1 MVSSLFNNQTA
12 TRRCVTFWY
21 YLEGVDAGA
30 LSVAQENY
38 GFPDDVI
45 LWRLDSTQGALWT
58 YGQVPVSQDYD
69 YRVVFIG
76 EVGAST
82 TGNIAVDD
90 ITVTDNNC
98 PAIPNSA
105 IAQPTFPPSS
115 QLPTTAPHIV
125 IPAGPANCDFEG
137 GLCSFGQDSGDD
149 FDWTRKSGPTDTANT
164 GPDDDHTHA
173 GSFTIS
179 GSYMYTE
186 ADSTSIGQSARL
198 RSALYSPVT
207 SDSCLTFWYHMHGE
221 QIGIINVLTAS
232 GSAETLAWTRA
243 GTQGDQWLVA
253 RVPVTGTT
261 PFNVI
266 FEGIMS
272 GDPRCDMAVD
282 DILLENEDCL
292 AITPSPGAFSPVCD
306 FEYGYAVC
314 GYNQESLL
322 DDFDWSLGSG
332 PTDTALTGPSAD
344 HTTNAINGKYMYIE
358 TEAPRVQGERAW
370 LYSHTFPATGSHC
383 FEFYYHMYGD
393 NIGSLNVLVEVGG
406 LFSQPYF
413 TLSGNLG
420 NQWNVARIPFS
431 INDDFQVYFEATV
444 GDGVLGNIA
453 VDDID
458 MYAGSCPPPGD
469 CDFENGFCT
478 WNNDPTSDAFDW
490 IIGQGGTPSVNTG
503 PSIDHTLGTVQGS
516 YVFMETSSPVVP
528 GDTVRFRSQAFGGTP
543 SGGRCLRF
551 WYHMFGTQI
560 GSLNVY
566 VETIEGAV
574 RSDGWSYGVDLGD
587 RWNSGQMPVE
597 SPDSYVVV
605 FEGVVG
611 LGFEGDIALD
621 DISFVDSTCGVQPPA
636 ADVRPTTTAQPYTG
650 TGTQPVPTTVAPSP
664 ICGCDFD
671 LDLCTFTQAITDD
684 IDWTRLSGNTPST
697 YTGPENDHT
706 IGTAAGFYIY
716 TEASSFFNQVAVL
729 ESEFILATSGRMCA
743 DFWYHMW
750 GADMG
755 TLNVY
760 AQTGTTP
767 GQFLWTQSGAL
778 SRSWFEPQMIFIPTA
793 DLKFVFEGVTG
804 SNFDSDIALDD
815 IFITTGACRGYH
827 TCTFEDAS
835 ICGYSQGNLDDF
847 DWSWNAGTTPTLYT
861 GPSVDATTRTASGHY
876 MYIDAAG
883 QQPGEKATILT
894 PYFDPSDAGQDDTCW
909 TFYYHMFGDQMGAL
923 NVMLEGD
930 TVPLWTQSAA
940 DLGDTWFFAVVNVSS
955 SAVFRLVFEGVVGA
969 GPRSDL
975 AIDDVDYTLGPCGSI
990 GSCDF
995 ENGMCMWSNID
1006 ADSFDWLRY
1015 QSSTPSTG
1023 TGPNVDHTLGTSSGH
1038 YMFVET
1044 SPQIAGEQ
1052 AVLFLGAPSLTGQRC
1067 LSFWYMMFGV
1077 DTGELVVYTSMGS
1090 GSLSR
1095 EVLWMLAGQQNI
1107 DQQTWLNGQVT
1118 VDFDTVDEIYI
1129 AAILTTVPYG
1139 DTAIDDI
1146 DIAEGACD
1154 IQPTYAEPNT
1164 LTGSASCNFD
1174 GDLCSYVQDVADDFN
1189 WARITGATTSTNTG
1203 PSNDHTSG
1211 SGFYVYIES
1220 SSPRLPGEKAR
1231 LVSTL
1236 QNATTSGGRC
1246 LEFYYHMYGA
1256 TMGALNVNVLDE
1268 SGSETTIFTKGLR
1281 DYGNRWLLSSIN
1293 IDSGGSNFKVG
1304 IKPLSISWNIA
1315 FIPILLIVLSMQ
1327 IVFEGIIGS
1336 SFESDIAIDD
1346 IKYYNGICPPSRTC
1360 DFEASDCSWKQEAVL
1375 DDFDWVRGKASEV
1388 PSGSL
1393 YNDHTTGTPAG
1404 NVLFANTTSERAPG
1418 DQALIYSP
1426 SYDAT
1431 EEGDCMTFWYHI
1443 HNDPNEGYLAVWE
1456 SINGAL
1462 YGPYWTSTVGV
1473 TSNDW
1478 QFASVTLKSNATFQ
1492 VVLQAVVGVTTAAD
1506 MLVDDITFE
1515 YGACAPPGFC
1525 DFESDYCYWTNTRT
1539 GDNFDWTLSSGA
1551 TPSVTTGPSKDHTL
1565 SSSSGHYVFIETST
1579 LVAGDKAWLISE
1591 FSPPSDGCFTFWYH
1605 MYGAGVGELN
1615 VYLIDGVNG
1624 NMALEWS
1631 ESGNHGDRWV
1641 KGQVSTSNLNP
1652 YQIAIEATYG
1662 ANYTGDIAIDDTFIT
1677 VDGLC
1682 NESGEWDCDFE
1693 DDWCG
1698 YTQAQDDT
1706 FDWTRLTGAT
1716 SSLDTGPSID
1726 HTTATGYYVFI
1737 ETSSPRVPGDEAR
1750 FMSTLIPTTYR
1761 QCFTFYYH
1769 MFGPTVE
1776 TLNVLT
1782 RRNDSAPGD
1791 IGNVVWS
1798 SQGEKGDVWYPGSVV
1813 IAEQVAFQVVFQAY
1827 VGASFTGDIAIDDIR
1842 IYPGD
1847 CPATPTCDFEN
1858 SLLCGYRQDTTDN
1871 FDWTYGSGDTPTSL
1885 TGPSVDVT
1893 YGTAY
1898 GHYMY
1903 IEASQ
1908 PSSPGAKAR
1917 LIGPHIS
1924 TDTTLTVC
1932 WSLYFHMYGQ
1942 DVGTLNILTQ
1952 NADATSTIVTSLAG
1966 DQGNQW
1972 YSTAFEITSNGYEI
1986 VFEGVVGSGEEGDI
2000 AIDNVRMIEGSCG
2013 GLLDCDFEN
2022 NMFCQWSNAQ
2032 SDEFDWIRVR
2042 GGTPSASTGPLY
2054 DHTIGATGSGHY
2066 VFIEG
2071 SSPQL
2076 PGDTA
2081 KLISPVYTTND
2092 GVACFTFWINMYG
2105 TQIADLRLYKQDVSS
2120 GNTDPPELLWLLYGE
2135 QSTDQTHWIQGQ
2147 VTLNGTFTLRLQ
2159 RLTQIKL
2166 VKGSR
2171 VPSIAPSATGLRTS
2185 LTSSTGHYSVVPH
2198 LR

>member
-1 MVSSLFNNQTA
+1 M
-12 TRRCVTFWY
+12 
-21 YLEGVDAGA
+21 
-30 LSVAQENY
+30 
-38 GFPDDVI
+38 
-45 LWRLDSTQGALWT
+45 
-58 YGQVPVSQDYD
+58 
-69 YRVVFIG
+69 
-76 EVGAST
+76 
-82 TGNIAVDD
+82 
-90 ITVTDNNC
+90 
-98 PAIPNSA
+98 
-105 IAQPTFPPSS
+105 
-115 QLPTTAPHIV
+115 
-125 IPAGPANCDFEG
+125 
-137 GLCSFGQDSGDD
+137 
-149 FDWTRKSGPTDTANT
+149 
-164 GPDDDHTHA
+164 
-173 GSFTIS
+173 
-179 GSYMYTE
+179 
-186 ADSTSIGQSARL
+186 
-198 RSALYSPVT
+198 
-207 SDSCLTFWYHMHGE
+207 
-221 QIGIINVLTAS
+221 
-232 GSAETLAWTRA
+232 
-243 GTQGDQWLVA
+243 
-253 RVPVTGTT
+253 
-261 PFNVI
+261 
-266 FEGIMS
+266 
-272 GDPRCDMAVD
+272 
-282 DILLENEDCL
+282 
-292 AITPSPGAFSPVCD
+292 AFS
-306 FEYGYAVC
+306 
-314 GYNQESLL
+314 S
-322 DDFDWSLGSG
+322 
-332 PTDTALTGPSAD
+332 
-344 HTTNAINGKYMYIE
+344 
-358 TEAPRVQGERAW
+358 
-370 LYSHTFPATGSHC
+370 
-383 FEFYYHMYGD
+383 
-393 NIGSLNVLVEVGG
+393 
-406 LFSQPYF
+406 
-413 TLSGNLG
+413 
-420 NQWNVARIPFS
+420 
-431 INDDFQVYFEATV
+431 
-444 GDGVLGNIA
+444 
-453 VDDID
+453 
-458 MYAGSCPPPGD
+458 
-469 CDFENGFCT
+469 
-478 WNNDPTSDAFDW
+478 
-490 IIGQGGTPSVNTG
+490 
-503 PSIDHTLGTVQGS
+503 
-516 YVFMETSSPVVP
+516 
-528 GDTVRFRSQAFGGTP
+528 
-543 SGGRCLRF
+543 
-551 WYHMFGTQI
+551 
-560 GSLNVY
+560 
-566 VETIEGAV
+566 
-574 RSDGWSYGVDLGD
+574 
-587 RWNSGQMPVE
+587 
-597 SPDSYVVV
+597 
-605 FEGVVG
+605 
-611 LGFEGDIALD
+611 
-621 DISFVDSTCGVQPPA
+621 
-636 ADVRPTTTAQPYTG
+636 
-650 TGTQPVPTTVAPSP
+650 
-664 ICGCDFD
+664 
-671 LDLCTFTQAITDD
+671 
-684 IDWTRLSGNTPST
+684 
-697 YTGPENDHT
+697 
-706 IGTAAGFYIY
+706 
-716 TEASSFFNQVAVL
+716 
-729 ESEFILATSGRMCA
+729 
-743 DFWYHMW
+743 
-750 GADMG
+750 
-755 TLNVY
+755 
-760 AQTGTTP
+760 
-767 GQFLWTQSGAL
+767 
-778 SRSWFEPQMIFIPTA
+778 
-793 DLKFVFEGVTG
+793 
-804 SNFDSDIALDD
+804 
-815 IFITTGACRGYH
+815 
-827 TCTFEDAS
+827 
-835 ICGYSQGNLDDF
+835 
-847 DWSWNAGTTPTLYT
+847 
-861 GPSVDATTRTASGHY
+861 
-876 MYIDAAG
+876 
-883 QQPGEKATILT
+883 
-894 PYFDPSDAGQDDTCW
+894 
-909 TFYYHMFGDQMGAL
+909 
-923 NVMLEGD
+923 
-930 TVPLWTQSAA
+930 
-940 DLGDTWFFAVVNVSS
+940 
-955 SAVFRLVFEGVVGA
+955 
-969 GPRSDL
+969 
-975 AIDDVDYTLGPCGSI
+975 
-990 GSCDF
+990 
-995 ENGMCMWSNID
+995 
-1006 ADSFDWLRY
+1006 
-1015 QSSTPSTG
+1015 
-1023 TGPNVDHTLGTSSGH
+1023 
-1038 YMFVET
+1038 
-1044 SPQIAGEQ
+1044 
-1052 AVLFLGAPSLTGQRC
+1052 
-1067 LSFWYMMFGV
+1067 
-1077 DTGELVVYTSMGS
+1077 
-1090 GSLSR
+1090 
-1095 EVLWMLAGQQNI
+1095 
-1107 DQQTWLNGQVT
+1107 
-1118 VDFDTVDEIYI
+1118 
-1129 AAILTTVPYG
+1129 
-1139 DTAIDDI
+1139 
-1146 DIAEGACD
+1146 
-1154 IQPTYAEPNT
+1154 
-1164 LTGSASCNFD
+1164 
-1174 GDLCSYVQDVADDFN
+1174 
-1189 WARITGATTSTNTG
+1189 
-1203 PSNDHTSG
+1203 
-1211 SGFYVYIES
+1211 
-1220 SSPRLPGEKAR
+1220 
-1231 LVSTL
+1231 
-1236 QNATTSGGRC
+1236 
-1246 LEFYYHMYGA
+1246 
-1256 TMGALNVNVLDE
+1256 
-1268 SGSETTIFTKGLR
+1268 
-1281 DYGNRWLLSSIN
+1281 
-1293 IDSGGSNFKVG
+1293 
-1304 IKPLSISWNIA
+1304 
-1315 FIPILLIVLSMQ
+1315 

-1726 HTTATGYYVFI
+1726 HTTGTATGYYVFI

-2013 GLLDCDFEN
+2013 GLCLHRKVKQLMKNERRQFSKHVVD
-2022 NMFCQWSNAQ
+2022 SKTY
-2032 SDEFDWIRVR
+2032 VR
-2042 GGTPSASTGPLY
+2042 KVQMY
-2054 DHTIGATGSGHY
+2054 FQY
-2066 VFIEG
+2066 V
-2071 SSPQL
+2071 
-2076 PGDTA
+2076 
-2081 KLISPVYTTND
+2081 
-2092 GVACFTFWINMYG
+2092 
-2105 TQIADLRLYKQDVSS
+2105 
-2120 GNTDPPELLWLLYGE
+2120 
-2135 QSTDQTHWIQGQ
+2135 
-2147 VTLNGTFTLRLQ
+2147 
-2159 RLTQIKL
+2159 
-2166 VKGSR
+2166 
-2171 VPSIAPSATGLRTS
+2171 
-2185 LTSSTGHYSVVPH
+2185 
-2198 LR
+2198 